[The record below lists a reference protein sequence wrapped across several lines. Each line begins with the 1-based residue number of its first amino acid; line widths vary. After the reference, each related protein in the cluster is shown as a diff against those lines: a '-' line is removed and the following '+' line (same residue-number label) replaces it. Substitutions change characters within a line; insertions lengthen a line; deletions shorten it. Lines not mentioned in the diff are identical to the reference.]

1 MRVNRLDMIR
11 VLKIVK
17 SIDAESVKFEEDGKF
32 SVLAGTAGILYGKG
46 LNLGRKLGLGNVDKL
61 MKLLEQFPDIEVNV
75 NFEDSKVVI
84 SGGKSLVYWYRLTA
98 PEHIKNDIIPE
109 KVAVINQGEWIEG
122 TFGIEELMEI
132 KKLLPALDSEDAE
145 VQGNLTFF
153 TDEGRLKCT
162 VGSKTR
168 NGGQIELGDLKLPV
182 PYSFWVSKIVKI
194 LNVLDE
200 SRVKVAFR
208 VDDKKLV
215 RFQLTGFTWI
225 LGALIEEKEEPKVT
239 K

>member
-1 MRVNRLDMIR
+1 MRVNRLDFVR

-17 SIDAESVKFEEDGKF
+17 SIDAESVKFSEDGSF
-32 SVLAGTAGILYGKG
+32 SVLAGTASILYGKG
-46 LNLGRKLGLGNVDKL
+46 LNIGRKIGFGNVDKVI
-61 MKLLEQFPDIEVNV
+61 KLLEQFPDIEVNID
-75 NFEDSKVVI
+75 FEDNKLVI

-98 PEHIKNDIIPE
+98 PEHIKNDLLIE
-109 KVAVINQGEWIEG
+109 KINEIQTGEWLEG

-153 TDEGRLKCT
+153 SEEGVLKAS
-162 VGSKTR
+162 VGSKVR
-168 NGGQIELGDLKLPV
+168 NGGQIELGDMKLPC

-194 LNVLDE
+194 LNVVDE
-200 SRVKVAFR
+200 SRIKLSFR
-208 VDDKKLV
+208 VDDKKLL
-215 RFQLTGFTWI
+215 RIQMTGFTWI
-225 LGALIEEKEEPKVT
+225 LGALIEEKEEKS